1 LSIVIRLLPNIF
13 FWIVLATVLLI
24 WWNRRRGRAIGL
36 WAVICLALLW
46 LLFTRPVAEG
56 LMWPLE
62 SRYDQPTLAELQIR
76 EIQTVVVLNGS
87 AVVPRPESL
96 TTSLEPPTPIRFL
109 GGLELCARLGP
120 DCRVVFS
127 GAAGAGRAGLPAFE
141 NLSQLAELVAP
152 ERQVVSESNSG
163 NTAQHPEQVRPLV
176 GNEPFALVTS
186 AHQMPR
192 AMRSFR
198 RHGMEPVP
206 YPVDFRIHG
215 AYDWMDW
222 APSID
227 AAATLQAAVREYLAL
242 AFYTVARR

>member
-1 LSIVIRLLPNIF
+1 MSVVIELLPNIF
-13 FWIVLATVLLI
+13 LWIALATVLLI
-24 WWNRRRGRAIGL
+24 WWSRRRGRTVSGWEL
-36 WAVICLALLW
+36 VGLALLC
-46 LLFTRPVAEG
+46 LLFTRPVGEA
-56 LMWPLE
+56 LIWPLE
-62 SRYDQPTLAELQIR
+62 SRYEQPTLAELQIR

-87 AVVPRPESL
+87 AVVPRPDSL
-96 TTSLEPPTPIRFL
+96 TTSLEPPTSLRFL

-141 NLSQLAELVAP
+141 NLVRLAELVAP
-152 ERQVVSESNSG
+152 DQQVISESISG

-176 GNEPFALVTS
+176 GNDPFALVTS

-206 YPVDFRIHG
+206 YPVDSKVLG
-215 AYDWMDW
+215 GYGWMDW
-222 APSID
+222 LPSID
-227 AAATLQAAVREYLAL
+227 AAATLQAAFREYLAL
-242 AFYTVARR
+242 VFYTVARR